1 MRSSARCLRRWL
13 GRTWAVRLVQS
24 GIVAV
29 LAVVMLGAESSR
41 FERLGHA
48 MICTCGC
55 NQILLEC
62 NHVGCTSSAAM
73 IGELREQLASGGP
86 DTTILNWFV
95 AKYGPVVLAA
105 PTQSGFGAVAWVTP
119 LAAFG
124 LATLGTGAI
133 VWAWRRRT
141 VRLAGPIADWHGTHP
156 TPIDSE
162 SEALRERIRRE
173 TEYQ

>member
-1 MRSSARCLRRWL
+1 MRRLAAAFKRWF
-13 GRTWAVRLVQS
+13 GRSWAVKLVQS
-24 GIVAV
+24 GVVAV
-29 LAVVMLGAESSR
+29 LAVVMLGADSSR
-41 FERLGHA
+41 FDRLGHA

-73 IGELREQLASGGP
+73 IGELREQLASGAP

-105 PTQSGFGAVAWVTP
+105 PTQSGFGEVAWVTP
-119 LAAFG
+119 LAAFA
-124 LATLGTGAI
+124 LATLGTGAV

-141 VRLAGPIADWHGTHP
+141 LRLAGPAPAWHEAPPGPADP
-156 TPIDSE
+156 E
-162 SEALRERIRRE
+162 SEALRDRIRRE
-173 TEYQ
+173 TEYR